1 MEQPGIADLTNLLA
15 REHHV
20 AIRAVIDAIDH
31 VREAHGHVGDAA
43 GMSEGRRVALFDRV
57 HRGLHESLEQLLDL
71 LVQPAVLD
79 CNRCLPGER
88 RHQLHRALRVG
99 HDLVLHVGRLREHG
113 VGVALAVD
121 ELQDAD
127 DLFLV
132 ILHRD
137 HEHRLRPIPVA
148 LVERA
153 VDAVLDIGR
162 QEVCVVDH
170 QRLARHRSVA
180 REARAIDRDREL
192 HERRRG
198 LGVRLRDAKAQ
209 PLLALF
215 TCLDQVQAARVRRRD
230 AAGLRDDELQQG
242 LQVALGAE
250 RDADAG
256 ELADLAAPVRG
267 LRAGARR
274 LGAGG
279 RLAIPRAHGH
289 EELPRPH
296 GVPHEAG
303 QQLRGHLRG
312 QVGFAV
318 TAERHDRAP
327 RVDERPQ
334 HVQRE
339 GGAALGVE
347 YEHRRPLI
355 HHQIA
360 GSAHVARFDL
370 GTLEGR
376 PHGGGR
382 PGGRVEQQVSHVTSS

>member
-1 MEQPGIADLTNLLA
+1 
-15 REHHV
+15 
-20 AIRAVIDAIDH
+20 
-31 VREAHGHVGDAA
+31 
-43 GMSEGRRVALFDRV
+43 
-57 HRGLHESLEQLLDL
+57 
-71 LVQPAVLD
+71 
-79 CNRCLPGER
+79 
-88 RHQLHRALRVG
+88 
-99 HDLVLHVGRLREHG
+99 
-113 VGVALAVD
+113 
-121 ELQDAD
+121 
-127 DLFLV
+127 
-132 ILHRD
+132 
-137 HEHRLRPIPVA
+137 
-148 LVERA
+148 
-153 VDAVLDIGR
+153 
-162 QEVCVVDH
+162 
-170 QRLARHRSVA
+170 
-180 REARAIDRDREL
+180 
-192 HERRRG
+192 ERRRG
-198 LGVRLRDAKAQ
+198 LGVRLRDPKAQ

-347 YEHRRPLI
+347 YEHRRPLRRTCGA
-355 HHQIA
+355 A
-360 GSAHVARFDL
+360 GISRHEFLTRWSPSRASVYSGKTASARWYISTALSFWPR
-370 GTLEGR
+370 
-376 PHGGGR
+376 
-382 PGGRVEQQVSHVTSS
+382 SWYN